1 MRKLS
6 RGQVARIIDAME
18 PGHRSVYSIAREH
31 GITPQWVRVLWRR
44 SGHGRTVPA
53 PGRPGRPRKG
63 VPDEVRRRILEAE
76 RTYRLHP
83 RALEQILGYPH
94 NTIWAVL
101 KEAGL
106 VTDTVSLQRRRK
118 PWVRFERRFSN
129 SLWQADFTELAP
141 GTWLLVFLDDASRKI
156 VGYAVTR
163 HATAELAWN
172 TFVAAAARHGFPRQI
187 LTDHGIQFTHEPQG
201 GEGLLDRNLRALERE
216 RRVRVKHIMGRVNH
230 PQTGGKV
237 ERVFG
242 TIKGKLRAR
251 WPDGTRQFRDVDEVI
266 PWYNEVKPHESL
278 DWETPAEAFVRK
290 LRPQEKRAYRKRIRR
305 GGR

>member
-129 SLWQADFTELAP
+129 SLWQGGVPGRGPGAGGPPFLVGAPPAKVGGAGGRHPPPAPAP
-141 GTWLLVFLDDASRKI
+141 GT
-156 VGYAVTR
+156 
-163 HATAELAWN
+163 
-172 TFVAAAARHGFPRQI
+172 P
-187 LTDHGIQFTHEPQG
+187 
-201 GEGLLDRNLRALERE
+201 
-216 RRVRVKHIMGRVNH
+216 
-230 PQTGGKV
+230 
-237 ERVFG
+237 
-242 TIKGKLRAR
+242 
-251 WPDGTRQFRDVDEVI
+251 
-266 PWYNEVKPHESL
+266 
-278 DWETPAEAFVRK
+278 
-290 LRPQEKRAYRKRIRR
+290 
-305 GGR
+305 